1 MAKITLNRSVRDSL
15 LTVALPISL
24 QSLFQA
30 SLSVIDEIM
39 IGQIGTDSIT
49 GVGLGSK
56 FPGLFLITL
65 AAIGTSASIM
75 ISQYYGAE
83 SPQGVSRSFVCNGML
98 ALLVT
103 VLFFLPS
110 AFFPEQI
117 MRLYTNDSRI
127 IRMGADYLRLTAI
140 GYFPLLC
147 TTMVS
152 AILRNTG
159 YAGIPMAASI
169 VSVLANTLLNYL
181 LIFGS
186 FGAPRLGINGTA
198 VATTASRMLESLI
211 LLAFFFRFRQ
221 KGVFGIRF
229 RSVLPRNFLKQTLV
243 IASPI
248 VANEFLWGFGD
259 TVYASVYGHIGTEAA
274 AAMTLTYPVQ
284 SLSIGLFTGVSSATA
299 ILVGNSLGKEKTDE
313 AYATSRSFLRLG
325 MAGSACF
332 VFILLMFSKIYV
344 NLYNVPETTKQTTAF
359 LLAVFAGFLL
369 IKVSNMILGGGILRS
384 GGNTGYTLL
393 LDVLGTWGIG
403 VPLGLL
409 AGFVLRLPIQWVYFF
424 ISIEEAVRLVLGL
437 WIFRSGKWINN
448 ITQKSVSGA

>member
-83 SPQGVSRSFVCNGML
+83 RLQGVSRSFVCNGMM

-140 GYFPLLC
+140 GYFPL
-147 TTMVS
+147 
-152 AILRNTG
+152 
-159 YAGIPMAASI
+159 
-169 VSVLANTLLNYL
+169 
-181 LIFGS
+181 
-186 FGAPRLGINGTA
+186 
-198 VATTASRMLESLI
+198 
-211 LLAFFFRFRQ
+211 
-221 KGVFGIRF
+221 
-229 RSVLPRNFLKQTLV
+229 
-243 IASPI
+243 
-248 VANEFLWGFGD
+248 
-259 TVYASVYGHIGTEAA
+259 
-274 AAMTLTYPVQ
+274 
-284 SLSIGLFTGVSSATA
+284 
-299 ILVGNSLGKEKTDE
+299 
-313 AYATSRSFLRLG
+313 
-325 MAGSACF
+325 
-332 VFILLMFSKIYV
+332 
-344 NLYNVPETTKQTTAF
+344 
-359 LLAVFAGFLL
+359 
-369 IKVSNMILGGGILRS
+369 
-384 GGNTGYTLL
+384 
-393 LDVLGTWGIG
+393 
-403 VPLGLL
+403 
-409 AGFVLRLPIQWVYFF
+409 
-424 ISIEEAVRLVLGL
+424 
-437 WIFRSGKWINN
+437 
-448 ITQKSVSGA
+448 